1 VSLLSTSRTRPD
13 SVRPRILI
21 IVSNG
26 RTITTMHLLRL
37 RPPRPRRL
45 AFHRVPRRV
54 VLAPVSVDTI
64 DLALHTV
71 LAQAAA
77 AGLSRQEARACVVE
91 LGQLARMPESA
102 PAPRAW
108 RGGGL
113 PKLCAP
119 SEGLLG
125 DVIVNASEIV
135 QTPEEFHALKPAQFF
150 FTFPTAPAVIQILT
164 RDLEAIGRVAQFVPV
179 PAVMCAAYAASA
191 PIILNRR
198 IDSGENTVPA
208 AERASRQPA

>member
-1 VSLLSTSRTRPD
+1 
-13 SVRPRILI
+13 
-21 IVSNG
+21 
-26 RTITTMHLLRL
+26 MHLLRL

-135 QTPEEFHALKPAQFF
+135 QPPEKFHLVSLQRRGHFF
-150 FTFPTAPAVIQILT
+150 LLARIHRPAPASGRFRGAARSPCQI
-164 RDLEAIGRVAQFVPV
+164 
-179 PAVMCAAYAASA
+179 
-191 PIILNRR
+191 
-198 IDSGENTVPA
+198 
-208 AERASRQPA
+208 